1 MHVSQSKDHPL
12 GITNPSTGASRSR
25 SSQKEAETLN
35 RSHTTST
42 TSSSRLISSHSSPLQ
57 RHKNNARLAIPLP
70 TATTPELP
78 PPNPRVPAQ
87 DSLATLAPQR
97 QHQWLCLYLFQQPHA
112 ATATQFHEQRELRR
126 VDTTKTTERLYFHRA
141 RASAL
146 LETRHQARTGRQS
159 GCAHGEAQGDVSEEG
174 AGGEGGSEV

>member
-1 MHVSQSKDHPL
+1 MYLKAKTTRSASPTPPQARQGRVQVKKKPR
-12 GITNPSTGASRSR
+12 PSIAPT
-25 SSQKEAETLN
+25 QLPPPP
-35 RSHTTST
+35 
-42 TSSSRLISSHSSPLQ
+42 SRLISSHISPLQ
-57 RHKNNARLAIPLP
+57 RHKNNARLTIPLP

-97 QHQWLCLYLFQQPHA
+97 QHQWLCLFQQPHA

-126 VDTTKTTERLYFHRA
+126 VNTTKTTERLYFQRA

-146 LETRHQARTGRQS
+146 LETRHQARAGCQS
-159 GCAHGEAQGDVSEEG
+159 GCAHREAQGNVSEEG
-174 AGGEGGSEV
+174 AGGEGGSAV